1 MLIVFL
7 QQTGADLKGEA
18 ENGAGDKWL
27 LSGHVTAT
35 GAGLD
40 VAVAGDSICSYFH
53 LYADTFERDG
63 SGAIVGMSGSATG
76 RCYGTRVGT
85 FVLRR
90 E

>member
-7 QQTGADLKGEA
+7 QQTGADLTGEA
-18 ENGAGDKWL
+18 KNGLGDKWL
-27 LSGHVTAT
+27 LSGHVSAT
-35 GAGLD
+35 TAGLD
-40 VAVAGDSICSYFH
+40 AAVAGDSICSFFR

-63 SGAIVGMSGSATG
+63 SAAIVGMRGGITG